1 MMQIGVLG
9 GMYNRD
15 SLIANVETYVYILSI
30 LLMLAYLKKEHTE
43 RYEGWE
49 MEVEVVLLS
58 IMGMVLLIWSYDLIA
73 TYLAIEFTSVF

>member
-15 SLIANVETYVYILSI
+15 EVVGNMEGYIYILSI
-30 LLMLAYLKKEHTE
+30 VLMVSYMRKEGE
-43 RYEGWE
+43 RRDEGWE

-58 IMGMVLLIWSYDLIA
+58 IMGMVLLI
-73 TYLAIEFTSVF
+73 